1 MLLRPSF
8 RRLAASKI
16 CYLARCAL
24 ASPLSSISAA
34 AVEDP
39 CSAQNRFGECEK
51 EGPFRNWRRE
61 RVGVGGLNRNDGGRE
76 DNGSDL
82 ILRVEASH
90 RLALER
96 RFKEMRLVLKEMVE
110 EEGIV

>member
-8 RRLAASKI
+8 RRLAASHI

-51 EGPFRNWRRE
+51 EEPFRNWRRGK
-61 RVGVGGLNRNDGGRE
+61 VGVGGLNRSDGGRE
-76 DNGSDL
+76 GKASDL
-82 ILRVEASH
+82 VLRLEASH

-96 RFKEMRLVLKEMVE
+96 RFNEMRLVLKEMVE
-110 EEGIV
+110 EEGNV